1 MEFSIF
7 PTHLYQD
14 QEIIRINLAYQ
25 IFNLVF
31 DQKLRILILLTLPLK
46 HLGPVNT
53 LFTEL

>member
-31 DQKLRILILLTLPLK
+31 DQKLRILTLLTLPLNL
-46 HLGPVNT
+46 LGPVNT